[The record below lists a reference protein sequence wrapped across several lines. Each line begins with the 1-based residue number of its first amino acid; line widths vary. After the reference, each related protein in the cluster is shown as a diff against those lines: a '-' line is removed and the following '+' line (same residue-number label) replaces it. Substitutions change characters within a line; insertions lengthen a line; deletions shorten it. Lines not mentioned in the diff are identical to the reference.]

1 MLAILCERSQD
12 GLGGGGGGNVNLK
25 GYFFVILPA
34 QDFNNEF
41 IINIFELFYTVNF
54 LYQITTQSSRTEV
67 TEFCDSKQPG

>member
-1 MLAILCERSQD
+1 MGWERGRGRGQRQLE
-12 GLGGGGGGNVNLK
+12 GI
-25 GYFFVILPA
+25 FFVILPA

>member
-1 MLAILCERSQD
+1 MGWGRGRWRGQRKLEGI
-12 GLGGGGGGNVNLK
+12 
-25 GYFFVILPA
+25 FFVILPA

-41 IINIFELFYTVNF
+41 ITNIFELFYTVNF